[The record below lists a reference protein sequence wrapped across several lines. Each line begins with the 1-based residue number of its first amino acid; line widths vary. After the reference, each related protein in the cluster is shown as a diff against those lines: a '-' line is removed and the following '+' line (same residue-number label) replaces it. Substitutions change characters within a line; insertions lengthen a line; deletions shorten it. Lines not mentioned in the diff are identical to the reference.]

1 MGSNFIAGTDN
12 NFSNSVSWRYRFER
26 INAFGRDCG
35 RCDNPVPPIENPE
48 IGVPF
53 ENGNITEQV
62 LRNVKGVGS
71 NTRVPTCSCGSTRKT
86 GRKCKEC
93 GGGWPWTWNTEK
105 RRWWNNST
113 LAWGNE
119 NWAAP
124 GAAVA
129 AASDPIVEAE
139 IRTEAEIAAGV
150 GPRQEYDK
158 EYFVYTPGVTIPEGL
173 RFLAETQGD
182 SRARLIIQA
191 MNTIPRF
198 AEENPGI
205 FSGSLISK
213 ILLPE
218 QVNMRMDTLG
228 NVYGP
233 PASEIIPK
241 RISQLNGFQETVNAF
256 IYERGTPGSAGQ
268 PFIEDNFLIDIGS
281 SLQHPWTQRIR
292 RLGLG
297 ISLWINGMAGRTIY
311 LVRRYQP
318 YYFTFRLPTQNPLFP
333 PNGNASCIDICKHS
347 FYFSTDPIGGGIN
360 SEVNIGPLA
369 EDGYEPKALA
379 DFSIFPGNTGYIRV
393 DNSFPDVFFYG
404 SRYSPFLGGLVVV
417 LGNYP

>member
-1 MGSNFIAGTDN
+1 MGSNAVAGSDN
-12 NFSNSVSWRYRFER
+12 NFSNSVSWRYGFER

-35 RCDNPVPPIENPE
+35 RCDEPVYPAPPETFPI
-48 IGVPF
+48 

-93 GGGWPWTWNTEK
+93 GGAWPWTWNTEK
-105 RRWWNNST
+105 RRWWNNTT

-119 NWAAP
+119 NWTAP

-129 AASDPIVEAE
+129 ADPVV
-139 IRTEAEIAAGV
+139 EAEIAAGV
-150 GPRQEYDK
+150 GPRQEYEK
-158 EYFVYTPGVTIPEGL
+158 EYLVYTPGVTIPEGL

-191 MNTIPRF
+191 MKSIPRF
-198 AEENPGI
+198 LEENPGC
-205 FSGSLISK
+205 FLGTDVNK
-213 ILLPE
+213 ILLPDP
-218 QVNMRMDTLG
+218 VGLRVD
-228 NVYGP
+228 VYGNIFGGP
-233 PASEIIPK
+233 SSEIVQ
-241 RISQLNGFQETVNAF
+241 RRVDQLNGFQETVNAF

-268 PFIEDNFLIDIGS
+268 PFVKDNFLIDIGS

-297 ISLWINGMAGRTIY
+297 ISLWINGTSGRTIY
-311 LVRRYQP
+311 LVRRREP

-333 PNGNASCIDICKHS
+333 PNGNAACIDICEHA
-347 FYFSTDPIGGGIN
+347 FYFSTDPIGGGAR
-360 SEVNIGPLA
+360 SPVNIGPLA
-369 EDGYEPKALA
+369 EAEYEPKALA
-379 DFSIFPGNTGYIRV
+379 DFQLFAGNTGYLCV

-404 SRYSPFLGGLVVV
+404 SRYSPWLGGVCIV
-417 LGNYP
+417 LGSYP